1 MNEQLQET
9 VNTILTRALSIA
21 DETGEFLVEQ
31 VPDVV
36 NQLLIWEA
44 TASAIG
50 MVSWIII
57 VFLYI
62 WGCVRLWNSNT
73 DVQSG
78 DVLGALVL
86 FGMIMSILLLAFI
99 GVSFDWLKILV
110 APKLYLLEYAA
121 ALVK

>member
-9 VNTILTRALSIA
+9 VNTILTKALSIA

-50 MVSWIII
+50 MASWIII
-57 VFLYI
+57 VFLYSR
-62 WGCVRLWNSNT
+62 GCVRLWNSDH
-73 DVQSG
+73 DVQSA
-78 DVLGALVL
+78 DVLGGMVI
-86 FGMIMSILLLAFI
+86 FGILMSLLLLVI
-99 GVSFDWLKILV
+99 IEVSFDWLKILV

-121 ALVK
+121 TLVK